1 MLSVVAFFSLL
12 LFTSGFKATILL
24 TWFHI
29 FSILNKDFT
38 SHRKRYY
45 GCPDDKTFRH
55 MASVY
60 SQSHY
65 NMSLS
70 KEFEGGITNGALW

>member
-1 MLSVVAFFSLL
+1 VIPSSNYFHSQV
-12 LFTSGFKATILL
+12 FKAAILL
-24 TWFHI
+24 AWFHSLA
-29 FSILNKDFT
+29 FSTKILL
-38 SHRKRYY
+38 SHSKQYY

-70 KEFEGGITNGALW
+70 KEFEGGITNGAFW